1 MSKEYRHP
9 ELNPTGDRRIL
20 RGEHI
25 IFLDSRFK
33 AKNKWISEWIREELE
48 IIPDK
53 PNALI
58 QVLNP
63 FWNVK

>member
-1 MSKEYRHP
+1 
-9 ELNPTGDRRIL
+9 
-20 RGEHI
+20 
-25 IFLDSRFK
+25 
-33 AKNKWISEWIREELE
+33 KNKWISEWIREEIE

-63 FWNVK
+63 FWSAK